1 MQNLHVNNLVRSAT
15 FFQHAGISIIFV
27 FMPIIA
33 RGVTDSIFEIGLLV
47 ASFSF
52 AQIYQRFTLEGI
64 QIKKELGSNLSEL
77 AS

>member
-1 MQNLHVNNLVRSAT
+1 MQKLPVNNLVRSAT

-33 RGVTDSIFEIGLLV
+33 GSVTESVFEIGLLV

-52 AQIYQRFTLEGI
+52 AQI
-64 QIKKELGSNLSEL
+64 LSEIYFGRHSDKKGTRLKFIKL